1 MLEICQQT
9 ETNTE
14 TSYFVLLEKKIMGEK
29 NNLADISG
37 AYIPGNVSSFK
48 SKSEHIKVILKKKK
62 QLLHF

>member
-1 MLEICQQT
+1 
-9 ETNTE
+9 
-14 TSYFVLLEKKIMGEK
+14 MGEK